1 MGDAVTALCVAADG
15 GSTAATL
22 RGTDEAISVT
32 SADSIAAARERC
44 EGRDDP
50 FDAVVARYELQ
61 DGTAVDLFEALRETA
76 PDITCVLY
84 DDPGVADLDFTG
96 APVFEYVP
104 TTSDAAELALTVA
117 AAVRSRRQR
126 SYPIP
131 ADEDERLTAVD
142 DTNIED
148 AGTVEA
154 LSRLATIAANA
165 LDAPIAFVGL
175 VDDHCERFLAT
186 HGVDGIETMDRSDT
200 ACTHTIAR
208 DGPMTVPN
216 LQTDPRF
223 ESVAAYAELGVKA
236 YAGVPIKTPEGRTI
250 GTLCVVDTVVREF
263 TDNHRSVLSG
273 LAAEATDQ
281 LALRG
286 ATRSEPAD

>member
-22 RGTDEAISVT
+22 RGTGGPISVT
-32 SADSIAAARERC
+32 SVDSIAAAQDRC
-44 EGRDDP
+44 AGQDAP
-50 FDAVVARYELQ
+50 FDAVVARYDLP
-61 DGTAVDLFEALRETA
+61 DGTAVDLFEALRDAT

-84 DDPGVADLDFTG
+84 DDPGVTDLDFTG

-104 TTSDAAELALTVA
+104 TTSDAAELALTVV

-131 ADEDERLTAVD
+131 DDEDERLAAVAETD
-142 DTNIED
+142 LDD

-154 LSRLATIAANA
+154 LGRLATIAAHA
-165 LDAPIAFVGL
+165 LDAPIAFVGV
-175 VDDHCERFLAT
+175 VDDHRERFLAS
-186 HGVDGIETMDRSDT
+186 HGIDAIESMDRADT
-200 ACTHTIAR
+200 ACAHTIAR
-208 DGPMTVPN
+208 DGPMTVRN

-223 ESVAAYAELGVKA
+223 ESVAAYAEMGVKA
-236 YAGVPIKTPEGRTI
+236 YAGVPIQTPGGRTI
-250 GTLCVVDTVVREF
+250 GTLCVVDTAAREF
-263 TDNHRSVLSG
+263 TDNHRSVLTG

-286 ATRSEPAD
+286 TDPSERTH